1 MSPHQDWIHN
11 LLDGE
16 LDSMNESAL
25 FGEFAV
31 NADLRT
37 EFKQQ
42 LAIRSAV
49 HQDRVG
55 LVPPIALTNT
65 LFGGLG
71 FAAPLAGAAAGVV
84 SGGLLIQWLTRLG
97 LPLLSTIAAAG
108 ITFGLTQNSG
118 QYTATEQQPVY
129 NPITGVTT
137 SSASSITNDR
147 EGERL
152 RREVSSLRA
161 ERNRLNALLA
171 GAPVTAPDPQP
182 QSESAQFEMPSVS
195 TSNIALTNSIAL
207 THSMEPRMLQV
218 LGLEPVVLRSTLF
231 PSFLVQVRGVSGSP
245 LSDVNVPAQ
254 TSWYDN
260 MSIGLLYQLSH
271 RDAVG
276 MEFGNEAYAMSFEGE
291 RDGQIVR
298 YEQQPSSMWAG
309 ITYRHTLKT
318 IGKTAFAPF
327 GQILLGGTKF
337 GPLGRLSAGIT
348 YAPSGP
354 LSFIFGVEGS
364 TMAYQFQDTWFGSS
378 KIGLTYGVAVR
389 F

>member
-118 QYTATEQQPVY
+118 QYTATEQQPVN
-129 NPITGVTT
+129 NPITGVQH
-137 SSASSITNDR
+137 
-147 EGERL
+147 RL
-152 RREVSSLRA
+152 HRA
-161 ERNRLNALLA
+161 
-171 GAPVTAPDPQP
+171 
-182 QSESAQFEMPSVS
+182 
-195 TSNIALTNSIAL
+195 
-207 THSMEPRMLQV
+207 
-218 LGLEPVVLRSTLF
+218 
-231 PSFLVQVRGVSGSP
+231 
-245 LSDVNVPAQ
+245 
-254 TSWYDN
+254 
-260 MSIGLLYQLSH
+260 
-271 RDAVG
+271 
-276 MEFGNEAYAMSFEGE
+276 
-291 RDGQIVR
+291 
-298 YEQQPSSMWAG
+298 
-309 ITYRHTLKT
+309 
-318 IGKTAFAPF
+318 
-327 GQILLGGTKF
+327 
-337 GPLGRLSAGIT
+337 
-348 YAPSGP
+348 
-354 LSFIFGVEGS
+354 
-364 TMAYQFQDTWFGSS
+364 
-378 KIGLTYGVAVR
+378 
-389 F
+389 